1 MAPDPAVKG
10 KLLQMQIVL
19 LKWKTNISN
28 KCLQVNESLKLTWNQ
43 QDRIPMISL
52 HIEKKSHTIF
62 VKWTIALQWLLEFHV
77 YSSIGFYKINFFV
90 YSRKVETCFCL
101 YEWKNETSRRHGQS
115 IEIGEGYGSNEIK
128 IISHHDAQSSTR

>member
-1 MAPDPAVKG
+1 MARDLAEKE
-10 KLLQMQIVL
+10 KLPQTLIAL

-28 KCLQVNESLKLTWNQ
+28 KCLQVNETLKLTWNQ

-77 YSSIGFYKINFFV
+77 YNSIGFYKINFFV

>member
-28 KCLQVNESLKLTWNQ
+28 KCLQVNETLKLTWNQ

>member
-10 KLLQMQIVL
+10 KLLQMQIAL

-28 KCLQVNESLKLTWNQ
+28 KCLQVNETLKLTWNQ

-77 YSSIGFYKINFFV
+77 YNSIGFYKINFFV

>member
-1 MAPDPAVKG
+1 MVPDPAVKG
-10 KLLQMQIVL
+10 KLLQMQIAL

-28 KCLQVNESLKLTWNQ
+28 KCLQVNETLKLTWNQ

-52 HIEKKSHTIF
+52 HIEKKIPYNFCQMDDCPTVI
-62 VKWTIALQWLLEFHV
+62 IGIPCLQ
-77 YSSIGFYKINFFV
+77 FYWILQNKFFV